1 MGDLHRN
8 VQRSKESEH
17 RQGPQV
23 TSWIHAVKTHGFTKY
38 GPSHN
43 GNVHSGLVDI
53 WWYSW
58 MIFVRELMTILQYG
72 YAIQLYRGTML
83 HQPQISKVWD
93 DSPKNKI
100 DKPAL
105 CGAQWSL
112 CNLAPRICLMDL
124 HGSKHLTTASSTK
137 QVTIWANKNLQKSI
151 SFALFSLAKR
161 SFGAWTWF
169 LAVAGAMN
177 IC

>member
-1 MGDLHRN
+1 MGDLHRK

-38 GPSHN
+38 DPSHN

-105 CGAQWSL
+105 QWSL

-124 HGSKHLTTASSTK
+124 HGCQTSQQQPAPNRSPP
-137 QVTIWANKNLQKSI
+137 ANKNMQKSI

-161 SFGAWTWF
+161 SFGAWNWF
-169 LAVAGAMN
+169 LALAGAMN